1 MKIIYTITRMVIG
14 GAQETAK
21 HTAEYFHKQGHD
33 VLFVTG
39 EEAGRE
45 GHYEVDAPTL
55 PMPTMV
61 RAIRPRNDLITL
73 YLLYR
78 LFRKEKPDV
87 VHARTAKARFLTAFA
102 GRLAGVK
109 VLVQTMHGWSFNMQ
123 VDNKRWLYVL
133 AEKLATR
140 CYDWT
145 VMVAESDVEEGRR
158 IGVLKK
164 NVSIIRSGVNTDRMR
179 NIDHEAAAR
188 LRAEFAPDGET
199 VFVLVGR
206 LSPPKTP
213 DVFVEAAALLVAR
226 HPKTRFVIV
235 GDGIFRESVERLVA
249 ERGLTGHVV
258 LLGLRT
264 DAAEIVAASDI
275 VVHSSTHEGLPKTI
289 LEGMAAGKP
298 VIGTD
303 VDGVSIVLQ
312 NEVNGLL
319 VQKNNPAALAAAM
332 ERLLGDTA
340 LRSRLVENANGR
352 VSEFSLAKTLQD
364 TEALYAMLLHTTP

>member
-21 HTAEYFHKQGHD
+21 HTAEYFHQHGHE

-55 PMPTMV
+55 TMPSMV
-61 RAIRPRNDLITL
+61 RAISPRNDLITL

-78 LFRKEKPDV
+78 LFRKEKPDI

-102 GRLAGVK
+102 GRLAGVN
-109 VLVQTMHGWSFNMQ
+109 VLVQTMHGWSFNMEI
-123 VDNKRWLYVL
+123 DNKRWLYIL
-133 AEKLATR
+133 AEKIATR

-145 VMVAESDVEEGRR
+145 VMVAESDLEEGRR
-158 IGVLKK
+158 IGMLAEK
-164 NVSIIRSGVNTDRMR
+164 VSIIRSGVNVERMR
-179 NIDHEAAAR
+179 NIDLDSVTR
-188 LRAEFAPDGET
+188 LRAELAPNGET

-213 DVFVEAAALLVAR
+213 EVFVEASALVAAR

-235 GDGIFRESVERLVA
+235 GDGVFRESVERLVE
-249 ERGLTGHVV
+249 ERNLRAHVV
-258 LLGLRT
+258 LLGLRR
-264 DAAEIVAASDI
+264 DAAEIVAASDV

-312 NEVNGLL
+312 DGMNGLL
-319 VQKNNPAALAAAM
+319 VPKNDPPALAAAM
-332 ERLLGDTA
+332 LRLLGDTA
-340 LRSRLVENANGR
+340 LRARLVENASLR
-352 VSEFSLAKTLQD
+352 MSEFSLAQTLQD
-364 TEALYAMLLHTTP
+364 TEALYARLLQPPP

>member
-1 MKIIYTITRMVIG
+1 MKIIYTITRMVVG

-21 HTAEYFHKQGHD
+21 HTAEYFHQHGHD

-45 GHYEVDAPTL
+45 GHYDVDAPTVT
-55 PMPTMV
+55 MPTMV
-61 RAIRPRNDLITL
+61 RAIRPRNDLVTL
-73 YLLYR
+73 YFLYR

-123 VDNKRWLYVL
+123 VDNKRWLYIL

-145 VMVAESDVEEGRR
+145 VMVAESDVDEGRR
-158 IGVLKK
+158 IGVLRE
-164 NVSIIRSGVNTDRMR
+164 NMSIIRSGVNIDRMR

-188 LRAEFAPDGET
+188 LRAQLAPGGET

-213 DVFVEAAALLVAR
+213 DVFVEAAAQLVAR
-226 HPKTRFVIV
+226 YPKTRFVIV
-235 GDGIFRESVERLVA
+235 GDGIFREPVERLVA

-275 VVHSSTHEGLPKTI
+275 VVHSSTHEGLPKTV
-289 LEGMAAGKP
+289 LEGMAAEKP

-303 VDGVSIVLQ
+303 VDGVSVVIKGD
-312 NEVNGLL
+312 VNGLL
-319 VQKNNPAALAAAM
+319 VPKNDPAALAAAM
-332 ERLLGDTA
+332 ERLLTDVG
-340 LRSRLVENANGR
+340 LRARLVENAKTN
-352 VSEFSLAKTLQD
+352 VDEFSLAKTIHD
-364 TEALYAMLLHTTP
+364 TEALYERLLQAVK

>member
-21 HTAEYFHKQGHD
+21 HTAEYFHQQGHD

-39 EEAGRE
+39 VEAGRE
-45 GHYEVDAPTL
+45 GHYDVDAPTVT
-55 PMPTMV
+55 MPTMV
-61 RAIRPRNDLITL
+61 RAIRPHKDLVTL

-78 LFRKEKPDV
+78 LFRKQKPDV

-123 VDNKRWLYVL
+123 VDNKRWLYIL
-133 AEKLATR
+133 AEKMATR
-140 CYDWT
+140 FYDWT
-145 VMVAESDVEEGRR
+145 VMVAESDVSEGRR
-158 IGVLKK
+158 IGVLNDKI
-164 NVSIIRSGVNTDRMR
+164 SIIRSGVNVDRMR
-179 NIDHEAAAR
+179 KVDPSAVAR
-188 LRAEFAPDGET
+188 LRLQLAPDGQT
-199 VFVLVGR
+199 VFTLVGR
-206 LSPPKTP
+206 LSQPKTP

-226 HPKTRFVIV
+226 HPRTRFVIV
-235 GDGIFRESVERLVA
+235 GDGIFREPVEALVR
-249 ERGLTGHVV
+249 ERGLSAHVV
-258 LLGLRT
+258 LLGLRR

-303 VDGVSIVLQ
+303 VDGVSVVLQ
-312 NEVNGLL
+312 HDVNGLL
-319 VQKNNPAALAAAM
+319 IPKNDPAAFAAAM
-332 ERLLGDTA
+332 ERLLNDDA
-340 LRSRLVENANGR
+340 LRTRLVESANR
-352 VSEFSLAKTLQD
+352 HLQEFSLTKTIRD
-364 TEALYAMLLHTTP
+364 TEMLYERLLEAKR

>member
-21 HTAEYFHKQGHD
+21 HTAEYFHRHGAD

-55 PMPTMV
+55 TMPTMV

-73 YLLYR
+73 YRLYR

-102 GRLAGVK
+102 GRLARVK
-109 VLVQTMHGWSFNMQ
+109 VLVQTMHGWSFNME

-133 AEKLATR
+133 AEKMATR
-140 CYDWT
+140 LYDWT
-145 VMVAESDVEEGRR
+145 VMVAESDLDEGRR
-158 IGVLKK
+158 IGVLRK
-164 NVSIIRSGVNTDRMR
+164 NVSIIRSGVNVDRMR

-188 LRAEFAPDGET
+188 LRAELAPNGET
-199 VFVLVGR
+199 VFILVGR

-213 DVFVEAAALLVAR
+213 QIFVEAAALLVAR

-235 GDGIFRESVERLVA
+235 GDGVLREPVEQLITQL
-249 ERGLTGHVV
+249 GLAAHVV

-275 VVHSSTHEGLPKTI
+275 VVHSSTHEGLPKTV
-289 LEGMAAGKP
+289 LEGMTARKP
-298 VIGTD
+298 VVGTD
-303 VDGVSIVLQ
+303 VDGVSAVIQ
-312 NEVNGLL
+312 DNVNGLL
-319 VQKNNPAALAAAM
+319 VPKNDPAALAAAM
-332 ERLLGDTA
+332 ERLLTDAA
-340 LRSRLVENANGR
+340 LRTRLVENADAH
-352 VSEFSLAKTLQD
+352 VDEFSLMKTIRD
-364 TEALYAMLLHTTP
+364 TEELYERLLKAAN

>member
-21 HTAEYFHKQGHD
+21 HTAEYFHQQGHD

-45 GHYEVDAPTL
+45 GHYEVDAPTVT
-55 PMPTMV
+55 MPAMV
-61 RAIRPRNDLITL
+61 RAIRPRNDLVTL

-78 LFRKEKPDV
+78 LFRKEKPDI

-109 VLVQTMHGWSFNMQ
+109 VLVQTMHGWSFNME
-123 VDNKRWLYVL
+123 VDNKRWLYIL
-133 AEKLATR
+133 AERIATR

-145 VMVAESDVEEGRR
+145 VMVAESDLDEGRR
-158 IGVLKK
+158 IGMLKDR
-164 NVSIIRSGVNTDRMR
+164 VSIIRSGVNLERMR
-179 NIDHEAAAR
+179 NIDIDAVSR
-188 LRAEFAPDGET
+188 LRAELAPNGET

-213 DVFVEAAALLVAR
+213 EVFVEAAALLAAR
-226 HPKTRFVIV
+226 HPTTRFVIV
-235 GDGIFRESVERLVA
+235 GDGVFREPVEALVA
-249 ERGLTGHVV
+249 ERGLHSRVV
-258 LLGLRT
+258 LLGLRR

-312 NEVNGLL
+312 NGVNGLL
-319 VQKNNPAALAAAM
+319 VPKNDPAALASAM
-332 ERLLGDTA
+332 ERILTDDA
-340 LRSRLVENANGR
+340 LRAQLSRNASTH
-352 VSEFSLAKTLQD
+352 VDEFSLAKTIQD
-364 TEALYAMLLHTTP
+364 TEALYERLLREAT

>member
-21 HTAEYFHKQGHD
+21 HTAEYFHQQGHD

-45 GHYEVDAPTL
+45 GHYDVDAPTL
-55 PMPTMV
+55 TMPSMV
-61 RAIRPRNDLITL
+61 RAIRPHKDLITL
-73 YLLYR
+73 YRLYR
-78 LFRKEKPDV
+78 LFRKEKPDI

-109 VLVQTMHGWSFNMQ
+109 VLVQTMHGWSFNME
-123 VDNKRWLYVL
+123 VDNKRWMYVL
-133 AEKLATR
+133 AEKMATR
-140 CYDWT
+140 FYDWT
-145 VMVAESDVEEGRR
+145 VMVAESDIEEGRR
-158 IGVLKK
+158 IGMLEKK
-164 NVSIIRSGVNTDRMR
+164 VSIIRSGVNVDRMR
-179 NIDHEAAAR
+179 NIDQNVVAR
-188 LRAEFAPDGET
+188 YRAELAPNDAT

-213 DVFVEAAALLVAR
+213 EVFVEAAALLAAR

-235 GDGIFRESVERLVA
+235 GDGVFREPVEALVE
-249 ERGLTGHVV
+249 ERGLRSRVV
-258 LLGLRT
+258 LLGLRR
-264 DAAEIVAASDI
+264 DAAEIVAASDV

-312 NEVNGLL
+312 NGVNGLL
-319 VQKNNPAALAAAM
+319 IPKNDPAALASAM
-332 ERLLGDTA
+332 ERLLTDHA
-340 LRSRLVENANGR
+340 LRVQLSRNASTH
-352 VSEFSLAKTLQD
+352 VVEFSLVKTIQD
-364 TEALYAMLLHTTP
+364 TEALYERLLQAAK

>member
-21 HTAEYFHKQGHD
+21 YTAEYFHQQGND

-45 GHYEVDAPTL
+45 GHYDVDAPTVT
-55 PMPTMV
+55 MPTMV
-61 RAIRPRNDLITL
+61 RAIRPHNDLITF

-78 LFRKEKPDV
+78 LFRKKRPDV

-123 VDNKRWLYVL
+123 PDNRRWLYVL
-133 AEKLATR
+133 AEKIATR
-140 CYDWT
+140 FYDWT
-145 VMVAESDVEEGRR
+145 VMVAESDVEVGRR
-158 IGVLKK
+158 IGVLNDKT
-164 NVSIIRSGVNTDRMR
+164 SIIRSGVNVDRMR
-179 NIDHEAAAR
+179 RVDPGVVAG
-188 LRAEFAPDGET
+188 LRAELAPDGET
-199 VFVLVGR
+199 VFTLVGR

-213 DVFVEAAALLVAR
+213 EVFVEAAALLVAR
-226 HPKTRFVIV
+226 QPRTRFVIV
-235 GDGIFRESVERLVA
+235 GDGVLREPVATLVK
-249 ERGLTGHVV
+249 ERGLSAHVV

-303 VDGVSIVLQ
+303 VDGVPIILRD
-312 NEVNGLL
+312 EVNGLL
-319 VQKNNPAALAAAM
+319 IPKNDPVALAAAM
-332 ERLLGDTA
+332 ERLLTDVT
-340 LRSRLVENANGR
+340 LRARLIENANAH
-352 VSEFSLAKTLQD
+352 VYEFSLAKTIQD
-364 TEALYAMLLHTTP
+364 TKALYERLLQGAP